1 MSENKRHDRMFGRF
15 TRMFERYTA
24 ASMALCLCAATASA
38 EESVTW
44 HALSDSSNIQ
54 AGEVP
59 SYNDTWQKAL
69 AINAANARNRN
80 KFAGAQRTFGGATDT
95 YDVTIVTRTEEDGRS
110 YEHSADGTVSGELKK
125 WHKITIGF
133 TGPDTSETAD
143 PNPFTDYRL
152 DVEFT
157 NGSTTCTVPGYY
169 AADGNAARTGAS
181 SGNVW
186 LVHFAPDRTG
196 TWKWKASFTRG
207 THVAQNGGGKSAGFF
222 DSKTGAFTVADTDK
236 KGCDM
241 RARGMLRYVGKHY
254 LQFAETGEYFLKQ
267 GADSPEN
274 FLAYAD
280 FDGCFKNDGIQDK
293 YVKQWE
299 PHVRDWRAGDP
310 TWAGGK
316 GKGIIGAINYLA
328 SEGMNAFSF
337 LTMNISGDDR
347 NVFPYLDY
355 DERFRMDCSRLAQW
369 EMVFEHAT
377 RMGMFLHFKTQ
388 ETENEL
394 LLDNG
399 NLGPQR
405 KLYYRELIAR
415 FAHHPALNWNLG
427 EEINDASTAQKK
439 AWAKYFWDNDPYR
452 HHIVI
457 HNMDDPHY
465 DLLGPGSHL
474 TGFSLQTS
482 KVDFRE
488 VHGRVLDYIR
498 RSAASGK
505 PWAVACDEPGDAN
518 NALRPDNNAGSS
530 HTDGRRN
537 GLWGTLM
544 AGGWGNEWF
553 FGMSYPQSDVR
564 CQDFRSRDRWWDYC
578 RHALAFFRDNK
589 LPVVEMV
596 NNNDLSSAYG
606 DYCFFKKGEVYVVY
620 LKKGGTTEL
629 DLSGVSGTFSV
640 RWYDP
645 RQGGALQEGS
655 VSSVSGGNKAGLG
668 TPPDNPQSDWAI
680 LVTRL

>member
-1 MSENKRHDRMFGRF
+1 MKKQKRTHHPLR
-15 TRMFERYTA
+15 A
-24 ASMALCLCAATASA
+24 AAWWPVLLCLCAATAHA

-44 HALSDSSNIQ
+44 QALGDFEDIET
-54 AGEVP
+54 AEVP
-59 SYNDTWQKAL
+59 YDRDTWHIAL
-69 AINAANARNRN
+69 AIDPAEMNNSDPLRSS
-80 KFAGAQRTFGGATDT
+80 
-95 YDVTIVTRTEEDGRS
+95 EDGS
-110 YEHSADGTVSGELKK
+110 AYEHSVDGTVSGERKK

-157 NGSTTCTVPGYY
+157 HGSTTCTVPGYY
-169 AADGNAARTGAS
+169 AADGMAARTGAS
-181 SGNVW
+181 AGNVW
-186 LVHFAPDRTG
+186 LVHFAPDQAG
-196 TWKWKASFTRG
+196 TWTWKASFTTG
-207 THVAQNGGGKSAGFF
+207 KNVAQNGAGASAGFF
-222 DSKTGAFTVADTDK
+222 DQKTGSFTVAETDK
-236 KGCDM
+236 QGRDM

-254 LQFAETGEYFLKQ
+254 LQFAETGECFLKQ

-274 FLAYAD
+274 FLAYGD
-280 FDGCFKNDGIQDK
+280 FDGSFKDDGILDK
-293 YVKQWE
+293 YIKEWG
-299 PHVRDWRAGDP
+299 PHIRDWRTGDP
-310 TWAGGK
+310 TWSGGK

-337 LTMNISGDDR
+337 LTMNINGDDR

-355 DERFRMDCSRLAQW
+355 NERFRMDCSRLAQW

-439 AWAKYFWDNDPYR
+439 AWAKYFWDHDPYR

-457 HNMDDPHY
+457 HNMHDPHY
-465 DLLGPGSHL
+465 DLLGPDSHL
-474 TGFSLQTS
+474 TGLSLQTM
-482 KVDFRE
+482 KVDFRT
-488 VHGRVLDYIR
+488 VHDRVLDYIR

-505 PWAVACDEPGDAN
+505 PWAVACDEPGEAHSG
-518 NALRPDNNAGSS
+518 LRPDDNAGSS
-530 HTDGRRN
+530 HTDGRKN
-537 GLWGTLM
+537 ALWGTLM

-553 FGMSYPQSDVR
+553 FGVSYPQSDVW
-564 CQDFRSRDRWWDYC
+564 CQDFRSRDQWWDYC
-578 RHALAFFRDNK
+578 RYALAFFNDNK
-589 LPVVEMV
+589 LPVAEMT
-596 NNNDLSSAYG
+596 NNNDLSSAHG
-606 DYCFFKKGEVYVVY
+606 DYCFFKQGEVYVVY
-620 LKKGGTTEL
+620 LKKGGATEL
-629 DLSGVSGTFSV
+629 DLSGVDGTFSV
-640 RWYDP
+640 EWYDP
-645 RQGGALQEGS
+645 RQGGALRQGS
-655 VSSVSGGNKAGLG
+655 VSSVAGGKKVNLG
-668 TPPDNPQSDWAI
+668 TPPDNPDSDWAI
-680 LVTRL
+680 LVRKS